1 MSSTRFHLHSLD
13 EYDEDEVRE
22 RPAELQ
28 KVIDAYEA
36 AKAANKASCAAAWEP
51 VLLPAPKDE

>member
-1 MSSTRFHLHSLD
+1 MSILNSLD

-28 KVIDAYEA
+28 KLIDAYEA